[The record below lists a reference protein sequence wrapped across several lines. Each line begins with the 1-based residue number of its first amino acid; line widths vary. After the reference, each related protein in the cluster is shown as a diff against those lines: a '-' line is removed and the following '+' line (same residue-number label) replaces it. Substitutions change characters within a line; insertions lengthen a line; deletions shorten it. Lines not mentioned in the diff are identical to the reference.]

1 MSRSNLFILQWLS
14 FVLLLVNYTIV
25 PCYSSEL
32 SMDIDNS
39 QDGDI
44 DGKPIIRL
52 KPGEIPERPNG
63 STEIVKRRCKFC
75 NKFKKE
81 LTIDEYID
89 PSGKHVKVILRR
101 RYRPIFSGLRRWRQ
115 RKSARAKARKAF
127 KNNKQKS
134 LSKQLGKKSNKKV
147 LSGVFKRFKKKK
159 SDKKHSSEKNLQS
172 LDIDKQGLNNG
183 SAVPIEHSKDIKY
196 SGINKMPNI
205 EYNENDNI
213 SNVGYNE
220 NNNISNIGYNK
231 VDTLLSNEYSEADI
245 LSNSE
250 YSQTDKIPNFEYN
263 QNSEDIFSNED
274 VTGING
280 SR

>member
-1 MSRSNLFILQWLS
+1 MNRSNLFILQWLS
-14 FVLLLVNYTIV
+14 FVLLLVNYTVV

-39 QDGDI
+39 QNGDI
-44 DGKPIIRL
+44 DSKPIIRL
-52 KPGEIPERPNG
+52 KPGEIPERPSG

-115 RKSARAKARKAF
+115 RKSTRARARKAF

-134 LSKQLGKKSNKKV
+134 LSKKLEKKANKKV
-147 LSGVFKRFKKKK
+147 LLGVFKRFNKKK
-159 SDKKHSSEKNLQS
+159 SDKRHPSQKNLQS
-172 LDIDKQGLNNG
+172 LGIDKQDLSDG
-183 SAVPIEHSKDIKY
+183 SAVPTEHSKDIKY
-196 SGINKMPNI
+196 SGINKMPDI
-205 EYNENDNI
+205 EYNEND
-213 SNVGYNE
+213 
-220 NNNISNIGYNK
+220 NISNIGYNK
-231 VDTLLSNEYSEADI
+231 VDTLLSNEYSEADT

-250 YSQTDKIPNFEYN
+250 YSQTDKIPSLEYN
-263 QNSEDIFSNED
+263 QNSEDIFSNEV

-280 SR
+280 SE